1 MLQPLNVLRTA
12 TKAVPALKYAV
23 GVSGLI
29 AIVAIVRQFGLSPQS
44 AALGSVV
51 VLVLMV
57 GVFVF
62 ARLSAFTGR
71 KVYIP
76 AMMLLY
82 SFTLLVI
89 LVASFLF
96 TSAFMDWPK
105 PLGQLFSG
113 ERTEPKKPVI
123 AYRRTF
129 YESFN
134 PGSVS
139 GDIWLIGTKDT
150 WTGSLQNGSYI
161 LDHSSNETPVLRI
174 RTSYRE
180 EKTGNLIDQGDCK
193 VDLKVRVENAG
204 HQHSAAGL
212 LFRANRANEDENFY
226 TFVLEAGNNV
236 SFTIVKDNHM
246 KILWSQEIAPPKT
259 NEMTSLRVAGMG
271 SRIQLY
277 VNDTLVHTVEQA
289 ELLKGD
295 PGVFAMYKGRFVFAD
310 YAVYLP
316 TKS

>member
-1 MLQPLNVLRTA
+1 MLQPWNVLRQA

-29 AIVAIVRQFGLSPQS
+29 AVVAIVKQFGLSPQS

-62 ARLSAFTGR
+62 ARLSAFTG
-71 KVYIP
+71 KKIYYP

-96 TSAFMDWPK
+96 TSTFMDWPK
-105 PLGQLFSG
+105 PLGELFSG
-113 ERTEPKKPVI
+113 KQPPVRKEPAT

-129 YESFN
+129 YESFD
-134 PGSVS
+134 PGNVNN
-139 GDIWLIGTKDT
+139 IWLIGKKGT
-150 WTGSLQNGSYI
+150 WTGSLEDGSYI
-161 LDHSSNETPVLRI
+161 LEHSSNETPVLRI

-180 EKTGNLIDQGDCK
+180 EKTDKLIDQGNCK
-193 VDLKVRVENAG
+193 VDLKVRVEEAG

-212 LFRANRANEDENFY
+212 LFRANSANDNENFY

-246 KILWSQEIAPPKT
+246 KILWSQEIAPPKA
-259 NEMTSLRVAGMG
+259 NEMTSLRVVGMG
-271 SRIQLY
+271 SQIQLF
-277 VNDTLVHTVEQA
+277 VNDSLVHTVEQA

-316 TKS
+316 TKN